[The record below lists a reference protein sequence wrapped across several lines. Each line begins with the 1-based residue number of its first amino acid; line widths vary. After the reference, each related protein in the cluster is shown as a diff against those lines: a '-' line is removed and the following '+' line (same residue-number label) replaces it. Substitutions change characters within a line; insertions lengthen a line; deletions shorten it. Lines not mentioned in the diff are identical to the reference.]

1 MDVVCLQE
9 LVSRRLVGR
18 LGFPHRAWSG
28 SGPWVRGGLVVLSRH
43 PVGAS
48 RFEPYPLRGVRP
60 SLGDALLRKGRLLT
74 RIGAATLVDTHLQS
88 NPSGNWTRPNKWN
101 RRQAFELEELA
112 RTIAAVPPDG
122 PLIVAGDFNV
132 PPDFPPYERF
142 LRETGL
148 QDPLAP
154 DPPPTFRGSRAA
166 IDHILVRGASAEA
179 RLAFEHEQVRPGRD
193 RVVPL
198 SDHVGILAQV
208 RFGAQSV

>member
-1 MDVVCLQE
+1 VPGG
-9 LVSRRLVGR
+9 RRLPAGA
-18 LGFPHRAWSG
+18 GIRAA
-28 SGPWVRGGLVVLSRH
+28 SGPAG
-43 PVGAS
+43 
-48 RFEPYPLRGVRP
+48 
-60 SLGDALLRKGRLLT
+60 
-74 RIGAATLVDTHLQS
+74 QS
-88 NPSGNWTRPNKWN
+88 NPSGTWTHRNPCN

-112 RTIAAVPPDG
+112 RTIAAVPPAE

-148 QDPLAP
+148 HDPLAP

-166 IDHILVRGASAEA
+166 IDHILVRGAAAEA
-179 RLAFEHEQVRPGRD
+179 RLVFEHEQVRTGRG

-208 RFGAQSV
+208 RLGA